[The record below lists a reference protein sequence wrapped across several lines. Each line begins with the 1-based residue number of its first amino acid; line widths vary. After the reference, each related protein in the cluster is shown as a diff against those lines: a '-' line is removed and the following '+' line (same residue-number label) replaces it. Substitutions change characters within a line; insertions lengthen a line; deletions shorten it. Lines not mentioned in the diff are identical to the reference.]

1 MGKSDRRRQ
10 EERKRKRADRPRGET
25 DANSRRKGTGAAPGK
40 EAVRPHGV
48 SERVAVALS
57 VLALF
62 QCLLI
67 VLLAIV
73 VSFDWLDESG
83 TGRDSL
89 PAGDVAPVNPV
100 NPARSATRSPAN
112 PVNPARSATRSLAPG
127 ACPHYLS
134 PYEATEFV
142 KQAVSKISRLPAD
155 SIGDT
160 QSLRDVDVG
169 APERVE
175 DMKSLLRLS
184 IEASCK
190 NGSLN
195 ISSFMDTLQLTSNN
209 TVASAGERLVNAYQ
223 VAWST
228 D

>member
-100 NPARSATRSPAN
+100 NPARSATRSLSP
-112 PVNPARSATRSLAPG
+112 PG

-134 PYEATEFV
+134 PYQATEFV
-142 KQAVSKISRLPAD
+142 KQAVSKISRLPVD
-155 SIGDT
+155 SIGDA